1 MLFTPTCGNR
11 ISQPSRRSGTRN
23 CRSGSNSDPSKKSPG
38 LSGMNLRR
46 SDTHN
51 GSCVYRPALRRSSTH
66 SSCGEDHSSSC
77 RPDTYSSYRVSPRTC
92 TSRHRHSP
100 LYPRSPDSQR
110 LRREALECPDNA
122 KRAEDQSRKRAGV
135 ARCGMPEMW
144 RRDYSCRCAPDRL

>member
-1 MLFTPTCGNR
+1 MLFTPTCRNR

-66 SSCGEDHSSSC
+66 SSCGEDHPSSC

-92 TSRHRHSP
+92 TSRHRIAIKNSHSP
-100 LYPRSPDSQR
+100 IKRRAPE
-110 LRREALECPDNA
+110 LRRENREPASPSKLTAHYTPVSPIRNVC
-122 KRAEDQSRKRAGV
+122 G
-135 ARCGMPEMW
+135 AR
-144 RRDYSCRCAPDRL
+144 D